1 MAISRLWFVG
11 LVMLL
16 AIPAAAQGVAG
27 KWKANVDT
35 PNFGP
40 VPTFFDLKAEGG
52 GKISG
57 TFSNSFIP
65 TPIPISDGTIKG
77 NVASFK
83 LKLQTVTLG
92 YKGPLKGDTLTLTI
106 SVIEG
111 TPPGPAGVLTF
122 VATRDK

>member
-1 MAISRLWFVG
+1 
-11 LVMLL
+11 MLL

-27 KWKANVDT
+27 KWKATVET

-40 VPTFFDLKAEGG
+40 VPTFFEFKVEGA

-65 TPIPISDGTIKG
+65 TPIPISDGTIQG
-77 NVASFK
+77 NVVSFT

-92 YKGPLKGDTLTLTI
+92 YKGPLKGDTLTLTT

-111 TPPGPAGVLTF
+111 TPPGPAAVLTF

>member
-1 MAISRLWFVG
+1 MALSRVCFVCIMM
-11 LVMLL
+11 LV
-16 AIPAAAQGVAG
+16 AIPASAQGIAG
-27 KWKANVDT
+27 KWKAVVDT

-40 VPTFFDLKAEGG
+40 VPTFFEFKTEGG

-65 TPIPISDGTIKG
+65 TPIPVSDATIKG
-77 NVASFK
+77 NVVSFA

-92 YKGPLKGDTLTLTI
+92 YKGPLRGDMLTLTI
-106 SVIEG
+106 SVVEG

>member
-1 MAISRLWFVG
+1 
-11 LVMLL
+11 MLL

-27 KWKANVDT
+27 KWKATVET

-40 VPTFFDLKAEGG
+40 VPTFFEFKNEGG

-77 NVASFK
+77 NVVSFT

-92 YKGPLKGDTLTLTI
+92 YKGPLKADTLTLTI
-106 SVIEG
+106 SVVEG
-111 TPPGPAGVLTF
+111 TPPGPDALLTF
-122 VATRDK
+122 TATRDK